1 MERTISSCQLFVFF
15 CFFLWTPFSYGDI
28 VKAEFPYKMCGNIYY
43 WCSVC
48 GCGPVAVALWGT
60 AHLLIGFPAFVPG
73 FFPVWIICLNYW
85 GNDKT
90 GLSYTPDPFAC
101 MPVSQN
107 VLYKHL
113 WCFKFDVSCNYQLF
127 ILSCWSFFF
136 FTGSSPDATKP
147 ERYGTTVPLLLKG
160 KERRPL
166 SQLAARVN
174 AHKATADVWLFCL
187 T

>member
-90 GLSYTPDPFAC
+90 WLSYTPDPFAC

-136 FTGSSPDATKP
+136 LQEVVQTQPNQNAMGPQYLCCW
-147 ERYGTTVPLLLKG
+147 R
-160 KERRPL
+160 
-166 SQLAARVN
+166 ARN
-174 AHKATADVWLFCL
+174 ADISASLRL
-187 T
+187 G